1 MMQRV
6 GWIGAAFVGIVVT
19 SAMGEENT
27 AMQARSTKVE
37 SLLPPHVGACV
48 LAIDDGEVVFRQ
60 GFGLADLEAG
70 TTCTPATNFRMASVS
85 KQFTA
90 AAVMRLVEQGRVQL
104 DDALDKFF
112 PGFPAYGRSIQVRHL
127 LTHTSGLPAYEG
139 LVPDGTT
146 LQLNDLDVLQLLL
159 DTKEPKFSAGEKF
172 EYSNSGFVL
181 LGLIVEQA
189 SGKPYHEF
197 LRDEILLPSGME
209 QSLVYQRG
217 LNEVPQRAYGHGR
230 QDGKWVREDQSVT
243 SATRGDGCVYT
254 SLDDYAKWLAAID
267 GRTVLQPASW
277 DAVFSPQVKAWEGT
291 DYGFG
296 WFLDTYRDEPRIYH
310 NGDSQGFRITVQR
323 FPQRRSA
330 VLVQLNDSIDD
341 EKWPMT
347 KVGEQIA
354 DLLIF
359 DND

>member
-1 MMQRV
+1 MRNA
-6 GWIGAAFVGIVVT
+6 GWMCAIVLGV
-19 SAMGEENT
+19 APGWVMAEETLAKANL
-27 AMQARSTKVE
+27 STQVE
-37 SLLPPHVGACV
+37 ALLPPHVGACV

-60 GFGLADLEAG
+60 GFGLADVEAG
-70 TTCTPATNFRMASVS
+70 TPCSPATNFRMASVS

-104 DDALDKFF
+104 DDTLDKFF
-112 PGFPAYGRSIQVRHL
+112 PGFPEYGRKIQVRHL

-159 DTKEPKFSAGEKF
+159 DTDKRKFAAGEKF
-172 EYSNSGFVL
+172 EYSNSAFVL

-189 SGKPYHEF
+189 SCKPFHEF
-197 LRDEILLPSGME
+197 VRDEILRPSGMHD
-209 QSLVYQRG
+209 SLIYQRG
-217 LNEVPQRAYGHGR
+217 LNEVPHRAFGHELR
-230 QDGKWVREDQSVT
+230 DGKWARADQSVT

-254 SLDDYAKWLAAID
+254 SLNDYAKWLAAID
-267 GRTVLQPASW
+267 GRRVLQPASW
-277 DAVFSPQVKAWEGT
+277 DAIFSPQTKAWDGT

-296 WFLDTYRDEPRIYH
+296 WFLDTYQGEPRIYH
-310 NGDSQGFRITVQR
+310 NGDSQGFRITSQR
-323 FPQRRSA
+323 FPKRRA
-330 VLVQLNDSIDD
+330 AILVQLNGSIDD

-347 KVGEQIA
+347 KVGEQLA

-359 DND
+359 KEDQ